1 MYTYICLYNS
11 PTHALAL
18 PFLVI
23 LQAHGA
29 PTSAREEDALRGLGL
44 SYIRTECYYMYSI
57 IHNPPPR
64 CSFDVLPHGHTAPL
78 RKRMHYVDLNSFTT
92 IRVITIHPDGS
103 VWIALLPLN
112 VYLHTY

>member
-57 IHNPPPR
+57 IHNPPPPVVHLMYFLTGTQHPYER
-64 CSFDVLPHGHTAPL
+64 GC
-78 RKRMHYVDLNSFTT
+78 TT
-92 IRVITIHPDGS
+92 WT
-103 VWIALLPLN
+103 
-112 VYLHTY
+112 